1 MFKEWTIVGVLA
13 GVLLLAAPIQSSSQ
27 AAPAMKPELTKSDGI
42 TLVGRKG
49 GGRGFGMRG
58 GGRKFGGFRGGGR
71 KFSRGGG
78 SRRFSHPGARSFK
91 GYSGRKHAGKF
102 RHRRHHGRKHRK
114 FRSFAIYGA
123 PYVYGW
129 YDGYSCAWLH
139 RRAIRTGSPYWW
151 RRYNACRHGYYDY

>member
-1 MFKEWTIVGVLA
+1 MFKEWSTTFVIA
-13 GVLLLAAPIQSSSQ
+13 GVLLLAAPLQGSSQ
-27 AAPAMKPELTKSDGI
+27 AAPAMKPQITKSDGI

-49 GGRGFGMRG
+49 GGRGLEMRG

-78 SRRFSHPGARSFK
+78 ARRFSHRGFRSFK
-91 GYSGRKHAGKF
+91 GFSGRKHAGKF

-114 FRSFAIYGA
+114 SRSFAIYGV

-129 YDGYSCAWLH
+129 YDGYSCGWLH

-151 RRYNACRHGYYDY
+151 RRYYACRHGYYDY